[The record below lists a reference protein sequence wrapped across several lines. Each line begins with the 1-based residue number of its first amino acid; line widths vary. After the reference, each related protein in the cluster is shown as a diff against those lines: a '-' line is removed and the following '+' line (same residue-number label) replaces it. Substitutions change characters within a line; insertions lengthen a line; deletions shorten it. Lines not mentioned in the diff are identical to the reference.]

1 MEYANGVRPYILEWY
16 GKVFLK
22 TFSEKTEP
30 DSKLFKKDD
39 LRTEDRIALT
49 AQELGEPTKEML
61 DKILTV
67 KKTLQTY
74 LELLMN
80 EGHIDK
86 QENNI
91 NHRNN
96 IYYPLVLDS
105 ENSYSL
111 FQIFSGQK
119 RNMEQLLIDHI

>member
-1 MEYANGVRPYILEWY
+1 MYE
-16 GKVFLK
+16 KVFLK

-49 AQELGEPTKEML
+49 AQELGEPTKEIQ

-74 LELLMN
+74 LEPLMN

-96 IYYPLVLDS
+96 IYYLLVLDS
-105 ENSYSL
+105 E
-111 FQIFSGQK
+111 
-119 RNMEQLLIDHI
+119 